1 MALLILTSQVKE
13 FSRWLYQKTNES
25 DVPASQESTGLKILQ
40 LSLDIADAIIVLLEN
55 RLPGPALSLA
65 RPLFEGYIRGYW
77 LLNVASSAEIKRFN
91 SGECPSISNLLK
103 AIGTDAESGAAWIHA
118 TKTANLASFHDL
130 THGGSEHAKR
140 RATSAALEPNYPD
153 HELERLVKFSAEV
166 HMRVAAEVLALLG
179 NEAALEELSVRAA
192 AFRMQ
197 L

>member
-77 LLNVASSAEIKRFN
+77 LLNVASFAEINRSN
-91 SGECPSISNLLK
+91 S
-103 AIGTDAESGAAWIHA
+103 
-118 TKTANLASFHDL
+118 
-130 THGGSEHAKR
+130 
-140 RATSAALEPNYPD
+140 
-153 HELERLVKFSAEV
+153 
-166 HMRVAAEVLALLG
+166 
-179 NEAALEELSVRAA
+179 
-192 AFRMQ
+192 
-197 L
+197 